1 MIAIDKIE
9 AMLMDKDTTIY
20 WIASRADLP
29 YTTVVR
35 YRNGGSMI
43 DNMTVGTA
51 KKLGG
56 VVNEW
61 EALRD

>member
-1 MIAIDKIE
+1 MIAIDEIE

-20 WIASRADLP
+20 WIASRADLS
-29 YTTVVR
+29 YMTVVR
-35 YRNGGSMI
+35 YRSGESMI

-51 KKLGG
+51 KKLGAI
-56 VVNEW
+56 VNEW

>member
-1 MIAIDKIE
+1 MIAIDEIE

-35 YRNGGSMI
+35 YRSGESII

-51 KKLGG
+51 KKLG
-56 VVNEW
+56 VIVNEW